1 MELYNLPVMQRWM
14 NESTETFSSR
24 FYNLHQRN
32 SAAAGELMASL
43 ATALN
48 SLAGKIGATDNEE
61 QKAILS
67 SMRNRISEMATA
79 CYGKCARNHDNRFAV
94 LVYMVKIDKA
104 LGSMRNLD
112 KLRRVT
118 NMFDGAPDEINC
130 EEWLREQIDICRCDD
145 CGRWEY
151 DAKIVHTYHD
161 EHVCRHCVAN
171 NYRWSEYYDE
181 YVHEDRARDAV
192 GRNGEHVVID
202 EDDSDFSYD
211 DDREDYVHDEYEP
224 PEPPIIGSYHSSKNY
239 QRIIID
245 EWSKIKHRWFG
256 VELEVEIK
264 DMMVSREEKASLL
277 HDVINGGER
286 GAKVFFE
293 NDGSLSN
300 GFEIVTQPMSL
311 PAHHE
316 MWQFLRNKDAVR
328 YLLSHNTRTCGL
340 HVHVNKDN
348 LTQIQIA
355 KIVTFVNDPQNESMI
370 RAIAR
375 RYAEGYCKIKQKD
388 LASAHQSTDR
398 YEAINVTPRHTIEF
412 RIFKGSLKYESVI
425 AAVEFC
431 NALTDFCSMSVT
443 NDAASLTGDNFIDYI
458 NDKGA
463 AETTI
468 LRPYMN
474 AVLQTA

>member
-1 MELYNLPVMQRWM
+1 M
-14 NESTETFSSR
+14 NEPHQQFTSR
-24 FYNLHQRN
+24 FLKLNQRD
-32 SAAAGELMASL
+32 SAAAADLMMAL

-48 SLAGKIGATDNEE
+48 SLAGKIGATTDEE
-61 QKAILS
+61 QKRKFAE
-67 SMRNRISEMATA
+67 MRERVLNMATA
-79 CYGKCARNHDNRFAV
+79 CYVKCAQAGGNRFSV
-94 LVYMVKIDKA
+94 IVYMVKIDKA
-104 LGSMRNLD
+104 LGTMRNLD
-112 KLRRVT
+112 KLGRVAR
-118 NMFDGAPDEINC
+118 MFDGAPDEANC
-130 EEWLREQIDICRCDD
+130 EEWLRGQIDITRCDD

-151 DAKIVHTYHD
+151 DSKIKETYHSD
-161 EHVCRHCVAN
+161 QVCRECLN
-171 NYRWSEYYDE
+171 NYYRYSERYGQH
-181 YVHEDRARDAV
+181 VHEDRSREARD
-192 GRNGEHVVID
+192 EHGNYVIID
-202 EDDSDFSYD
+202 EDDDEFEYNEDSDCWYHVD
-211 DDREDYVHDEYEP
+211 YEP
-224 PEPPIIGSYHSSKNY
+224 PEPPIIGNYHSSKPY

-264 DMMVSREEKASLL
+264 DHQVDRNEKAKLL
-277 HDVINGGER
+277 NDVINDGER
-286 GAKVFFE
+286 GKRVFFE
-293 NDGSLSN
+293 NDGSLTT
-300 GFEIVTQPMSL
+300 GFEIVSQPMSL

-316 MWQFLRNKDAVR
+316 TWQWLRNKDATR

-355 KIVTFVNDPQNESMI
+355 KIVTFVNDPKNEEMI

-388 LASAHQSTDR
+388 LASAHQSSDR
-398 YEAINVTPRHTIEF
+398 YEAINVTPRSTIEF

-425 AAVEFC
+425 AAVEFA
-431 NALTDFCSMSVT
+431 NALTDFCSLSST

-458 NDKGA
+458 NDQGA